1 MEAWTEDRT
10 ENEVLNNCNT
20 WKMNVTTEIRRSVT
34 NRLQNLEM
42 TANIIKTSNSNEHET
57 HLAF

>member
-1 MEAWTEDRT
+1 MEDRT
-10 ENEVLNNCNT
+10 ENEFLNTCNT
-20 WKMNVTTEIRRSVT
+20 WKVNITTERRRSVT